1 MYSVQGTPSCHNTVH
16 PMRQDLDT
24 MVGACSLL
32 SSQGHYHPHW
42 WTATRWSVLESTTHH
57 NHHNPYPLTTCPRGN
72 SVLDRNH
79 IATVYSAQGRRERAV
94 YDPTAT
100 FCTIGGQSQQ
110 QSQQQP
116 QRHAVVTSRS
126 FSIASSSSHKAHAKG
141 TENTQQPP
149 PPPLGAVHNVRS
161 TL

>member
-100 FCTIGGQSQQ
+100 FCTIGGQQPPQQ
-110 QSQQQP
+110 QQ